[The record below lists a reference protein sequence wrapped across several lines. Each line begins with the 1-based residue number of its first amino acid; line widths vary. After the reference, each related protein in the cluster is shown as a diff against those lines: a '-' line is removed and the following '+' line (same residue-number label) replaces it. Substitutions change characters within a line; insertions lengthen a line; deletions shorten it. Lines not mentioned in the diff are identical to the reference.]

1 MAKQGAD
8 SGRREAGRNEP
19 APDRVIF
26 PDMQLEEVDGST
38 RPTLKSLTGN
48 NGTVVVL
55 FNDLC
60 TGCVRQ
66 LEVVEGLSKGL
77 PSDVC
82 LVRVGVFSTSD
93 GVHNLLE
100 RHGIP
105 GPVYL
110 TTRTDVLHLLGEHEL
125 PLTYVLEKDEA
136 GNLVIRQ
143 VHRGVLEDPDGFV
156 RELAANFP
164 S

>member
-1 MAKQGAD
+1 
-8 SGRREAGRNEP
+8 
-19 APDRVIF
+19 
-26 PDMQLEEVDGST
+26 MQLEEVDGST

-48 NGTVVVL
+48 RAAVVVL

-66 LEVVEGLSKGL
+66 LEVVEGLSERL

-82 LVRVGVFSTSD
+82 LVRIGVFSTSD
-93 GVHNLLE
+93 GVHNLLDH
-100 RHGIP
+100 HGIP

-136 GNLVIRQ
+136 ENLIIRE
-143 VHRGVLEDPDGFV
+143 VHRGVLADPDGFV
-156 RELAANFP
+156 SKLSAKQAG
-164 S
+164 SL